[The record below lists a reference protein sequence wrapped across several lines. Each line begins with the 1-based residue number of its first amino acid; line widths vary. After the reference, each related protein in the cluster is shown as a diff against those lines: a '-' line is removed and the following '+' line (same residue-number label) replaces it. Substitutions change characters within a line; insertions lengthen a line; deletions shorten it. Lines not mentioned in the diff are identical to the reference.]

1 MAKKN
6 PMPFAGIRITD
17 FGQFWAAPYAT
28 GYLASLGAEVIKVE
42 SIQRPDAYRFGQK
55 ITDDYWEKFA
65 HFNTINVSKLGVTLD
80 LTRPRGIELA
90 KELIKISDVVVD
102 NYSPR
107 VMKNFGLDYD
117 ELIKVKPDIIV
128 ASLPSYGLTGPWA
141 DYVGFATAFEQACGF
156 ADLSGY
162 KNDDKRFLIG
172 GAADPIAGT
181 HAAFAI
187 LAALEYRRKTGN
199 GQLIDISQV
208 EACAMFLGPAIL
220 DYSMNKRIQ
229 GPRGNEDPAM
239 APHGIFPC
247 KENDTWIAIAI
258 ETDPDWKL
266 LCRILGKSELA
277 DDPNFFTLN
286 ERWLNQEK
294 LKDIISEWSRKYTPY
309 EAMEILQKAG
319 IPAGA
324 VNKYWETHEDPHL
337 QERGYF
343 YEMERAFIPGKQIYN
358 RWPAKFSASKMKFRP
373 APTLGEHNDYVL
385 SKILKLSKGE
395 IDKLKEENVIG
406 NKPIAL

>member
-1 MAKKN
+1 MTKKS
-6 PMPFAGIRITD
+6 PMPFEGIRITD

-42 SIQRPDAYRFGQK
+42 SIQRPDTYRFGPK
-55 ITDDYWEKFA
+55 ITDDSWEKFA

-80 LTRPRGIELA
+80 LTNPRGIELA

-117 ELIKVKPDIIV
+117 ELRKVKPDIIV

-141 DYVGFATAFEQACGF
+141 DYVGFAPAFEQASGH
-156 ADLSGY
+156 ASLSGY
-162 KNDDKRFLIG
+162 KDDDMRFLIG
-172 GAADPIAGT
+172 GSADPIAGT

-208 EACAMFLGPAIL
+208 EACTTLLGPAIL
-220 DYSMNKRIQ
+220 DYSMNNRIQ
-229 GPRGNEDPAM
+229 GPMGNEDPAM

-258 ETDPDWKL
+258 ETDADWKV
-266 LCRILGKSELA
+266 LCRILGRSELA
-277 DDPNFFTLN
+277 DDQNFSNLN
-286 ERWLNQEK
+286 ERWINQEK
-294 LKDIISEWSRKYTPY
+294 LKDIISEWTKKYTPY
-309 EAMEILQKAG
+309 EAMKTLQNAG

-337 QERGYF
+337 QDRDYF
-343 YEMERAFIPGKQIYN
+343 YKMERAFIPGKQIYN
-358 RWPAKFSASKMKFRP
+358 SWPAKFSATKMEYRP

-385 SKILKLSKGE
+385 SKILKLSKDE

-406 NKPIAL
+406 NKPIS